1 MGWVRW
7 VGSIHM
13 REQQHKWAV
22 HLPDLQVYEEYMD
35 FVLRYSDLIE
45 KLPTR
50 AFLVPLAE
58 DEELEIELAKVSKH
72 LRMGNWVYFRVRV
85 QG

>member
-1 MGWVRW
+1 VF
-7 VGSIHM
+7 
-13 REQQHKWAV
+13 
-22 HLPDLQVYEEYMD
+22 EEYRD

-58 DEELEIELAKVSKH
+58 DDELEIELGRVSALGH
-72 LRMGNWVYFRVRV
+72 GRV
-85 QG
+85 